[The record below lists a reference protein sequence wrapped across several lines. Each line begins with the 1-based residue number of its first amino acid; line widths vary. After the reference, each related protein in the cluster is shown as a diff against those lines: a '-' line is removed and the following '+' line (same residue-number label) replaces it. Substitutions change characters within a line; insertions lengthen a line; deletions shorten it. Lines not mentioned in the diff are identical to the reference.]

1 MADARPFMHTH
12 AAAAYLCIGWRKLRK
27 LRVSGQGPRFR
38 RHGRLIIYCVEDLD
52 AWSRATIVEGR
63 GAAALS
69 ARGVSRIPT
78 TAHVG
83 RASPQAPLRGWRRTT
98 TTVRK

>member
-1 MADARPFMHTH
+1 MHSHNLAAAPRAGCLISGSGPMAEARPFLNTR

-38 RHGRLIIYCVEDLD
+38 KHGRLILYCVEDLD

-63 GAAALS
+63 GDA
-69 ARGVSRIPT
+69 
-78 TAHVG
+78 
-83 RASPQAPLRGWRRTT
+83 
-98 TTVRK
+98 